1 MIVLLI
7 VLPVLALTIVI
18 VIAIVRRFSQSDRR
32 PQPPPIPASN
42 EARLLE
48 LADLRSKNLISEVEH
63 DEKRRSILNRI

>member
-1 MIVLLI
+1 MILLFI

-18 VIAIVRRFSQSDRR
+18 VIAIVRRFSRSDQT

-48 LADLRSKNLISEVEH
+48 LEALRSKNLISEVEH
-63 DEKRRSILNRI
+63 DEKRQSILNRI